1 MNAGSMGDTLEI
13 VSSVTPPGP
22 ERVTHLASEDVG
34 HASGGASE
42 RSPLEIPDEFMPDW
56 VDYHAIAD
64 DLEDD
69 GVAAPPEYVD
79 GLREVVDS
87 AAGNGLDLKIVITDS
102 APPVYTAA
110 RDLATTLA
118 EEYDGTIFVH
128 TPQYRGAFS
137 DTISRAQLEAGQDD
151 SYREQDPVLSAVVF
165 EGQISEPAPPWGV
178 YSAVILTTVV
188 VGVALFLLLLRRRA
202 TKR

>member
-1 MNAGSMGDTLEI
+1 MGAIVEV

-22 ERVTHLASEDVG
+22 DRATLLASEDVG

-42 RSPLEIPDEFMPDW
+42 RSPLEIPDEFVPDW

-69 GVAAPPEYVD
+69 GVAAPPEHVD

-87 AAGNGLDLKIVITDS
+87 AAADGLDLKVVITDS
-102 APPVYTAA
+102 PPPVYTAA

-128 TPQYRGAFS
+128 TPQYRGAHS

-151 SYREQDPVLSAVVF
+151 SYREHDPVLSAVVF
-165 EGQISEPAPPWGV
+165 ENKIAEPAPPWGV
-178 YSAVILTTVV
+178 YSAVILTALV
-188 VGVALFLLLLRRRA
+188 VGVALFLLLLRRRT